1 LSVLKITNILATCN
15 LSYILQMDNYISKTK
30 SCALI
35 ILLILFAKGGFSKTD
50 PVKGVWITN
59 VASNALDSPE
69 NIREAVRV
77 CEESGINNIFV
88 VTWNRARTL
97 YPSAIMKEKF
107 GIPIMERFNG
117 RDPLKEMITEAH
129 AHNIKVHAWFEFG
142 FSSSYNENGGMILAK
157 FPEWA
162 AINSEGNLVS
172 KNGFEWMNP
181 FNPDVQNFINSLIK
195 EVVTNYQ
202 VDGIQGDD
210 RLPAVP
216 SEAGYDKY
224 TVSLYQS
231 QHKGQS
237 PPADYTDKDW
247 VNWRAD
253 LLTQYLGNLYKDL
266 KKLRPRLIVSMAP
279 SIYPW
284 GKEKY
289 LQDWPAWVAK
299 GYVDYVLPQVYRY
312 NFKAYSTTLLDQ
324 AKELKESDKGKV
336 FPGVLLQVNGKNP
349 SAGFLDSMIVE
360 NRRIGFKGECFF
372 FFEGLKKF
380 PEFFHNYKNQ

>member
-1 LSVLKITNILATCN
+1 
-15 LSYILQMDNYISKTK
+15 
-30 SCALI
+30 
-35 ILLILFAKGGFSKTD
+35 
-50 PVKGVWITN
+50 
-59 VASNALDSPE
+59 
-69 NIREAVRV
+69 
-77 CEESGINNIFV
+77 
-88 VTWNRARTL
+88 
-97 YPSAIMKEKF
+97 
-107 GIPIMERFNG
+107 
-117 RDPLKEMITEAH
+117 
-129 AHNIKVHAWFEFG
+129 
-142 FSSSYNENGGMILAK
+142 MILAK